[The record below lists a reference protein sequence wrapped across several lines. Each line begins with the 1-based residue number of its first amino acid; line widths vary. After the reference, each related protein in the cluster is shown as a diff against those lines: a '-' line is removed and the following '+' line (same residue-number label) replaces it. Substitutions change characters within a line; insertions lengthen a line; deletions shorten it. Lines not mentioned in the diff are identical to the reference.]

1 MVEPSGI
8 GESFQRFHVQL
19 WGILAASRPRAGNHP
34 FTGASRRVPL
44 PPFPDARVQL
54 SDSKRHGE
62 SNEGA
67 LYNSQVHPGFRPRC
81 GPEGS
86 RHTDYSGDANNTL
99 RCRRVLIPERRQK
112 QAKADAILRRIDNIL
127 DEIEAE
133 GERLEAGSPP
143 EDLSGLE
150 EQVEHLR
157 LELRQLTDDG
167 ITPTY
172 RLHG

>member
-1 MVEPSGI
+1 MSTGI
-8 GESFQRFHVQL
+8 
-19 WGILAASRPRAGNHP
+19 NMDD
-34 FTGASRRVPL
+34 T
-44 PPFPDARVQL
+44 
-54 SDSKRHGE
+54 
-62 SNEGA
+62 
-67 LYNSQVHPGFRPRC
+67 
-81 GPEGS
+81 
-86 RHTDYSGDANNTL
+86 
-99 RCRRVLIPERRQK
+99 ERRQK

-167 ITPTY
+167 IIPTY
-172 RLHG
+172 RLHE

>member
-1 MVEPSGI
+1 MDD
-8 GESFQRFHVQL
+8 
-19 WGILAASRPRAGNHP
+19 
-34 FTGASRRVPL
+34 T
-44 PPFPDARVQL
+44 
-54 SDSKRHGE
+54 
-62 SNEGA
+62 
-67 LYNSQVHPGFRPRC
+67 
-81 GPEGS
+81 
-86 RHTDYSGDANNTL
+86 
-99 RCRRVLIPERRQK
+99 ERRQK

>member
-1 MVEPSGI
+1 MSTGI
-8 GESFQRFHVQL
+8 
-19 WGILAASRPRAGNHP
+19 NMDD
-34 FTGASRRVPL
+34 T
-44 PPFPDARVQL
+44 
-54 SDSKRHGE
+54 
-62 SNEGA
+62 
-67 LYNSQVHPGFRPRC
+67 
-81 GPEGS
+81 
-86 RHTDYSGDANNTL
+86 
-99 RCRRVLIPERRQK
+99 ERRQK